1 MTQKRLNTLSPN
13 KRIFNE
19 IKAPYETETELKN
32 RGFHVH

>member
-19 IKAPYETETELKN
+19 IKAPYETELKN